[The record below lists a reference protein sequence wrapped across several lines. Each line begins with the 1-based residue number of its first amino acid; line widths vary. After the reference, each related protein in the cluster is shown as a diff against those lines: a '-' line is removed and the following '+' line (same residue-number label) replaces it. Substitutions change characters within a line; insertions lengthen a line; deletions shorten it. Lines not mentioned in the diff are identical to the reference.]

1 MYIVSHIAS
10 RILINNNRRS
20 PFLNHLNF
28 ILKCKHARVILKFI
42 YIRYNVHPTF
52 PVNKAL
58 IRSKFAILRAATQ
71 DVRQSIASIESEL
84 YSLHLHLS
92 NSIPNFSSF
101 EKRNY
106 AYVDFQFARHKT
118 ILY

>member
-1 MYIVSHIAS
+1 MHQKYNALKVISSIYRQSVPASLPVVLYCNKISKHINPS
-10 RILINNNRRS
+10 
-20 PFLNHLNF
+20 
-28 ILKCKHARVILKFI
+28 
-42 YIRYNVHPTF
+42 
-52 PVNKAL
+52 
-58 IRSKFAILRAATQ
+58 RSKFSILRAVTQ

-106 AYVDFQFARHKT
+106 ANVDFQSARHET
-118 ILY
+118 ILD